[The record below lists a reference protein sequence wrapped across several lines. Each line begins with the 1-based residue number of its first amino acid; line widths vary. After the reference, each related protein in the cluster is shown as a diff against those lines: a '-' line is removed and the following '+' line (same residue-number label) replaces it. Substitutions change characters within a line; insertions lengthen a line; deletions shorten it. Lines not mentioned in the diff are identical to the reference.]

1 MKLGLDLSLGC
12 LSALA
17 LAVTTA
23 GACGRTDLFS
33 AHGGSNP
40 SCPPSDPTCVGT
52 DGGGLSAGHDG
63 GGGATG
69 AGGRAGNGGGGGK
82 SGNGGGGGKT
92 CPTGNREICGNKI
105 DDDCN
110 GLIDCADPACFG
122 DPSCSKP
129 GKEICNNGIDDNGDG
144 LIDCADPECVN
155 SISCKTTPGTEI
167 SNNGIRDSGNGL
179 VDCADPMCTTFPG
192 CLTVD
197 CSPDTDFGTLA
208 IHGANVTR
216 MIDTVG
222 APSGYATC
230 APSGGLGRVGRFEI
244 DATTDVRLAFTQVTG
259 TAHVVELFR
268 AGANETCDRNPLTC
282 VSAGD
287 AAMTTQTFSA
297 LPAGVYWLIVES
309 YPGLEGSTTVT
320 LSTGSVTTP
329 EICNN
334 GIDDDGNGLIDCA
347 DSACFSSTFCVGYE
361 CVPDV
366 NLGTL
371 VVGAAAKEVHTS
383 LSAAPT
389 TSVPRLTSGTH
400 SLPTQKGLEKQ
411 AESAQSMR
419 PLPSSSMPL
428 LQISGVVTEP
438 VESVTVVEPSSPG
451 YDSTIS
457 QYTPAGRAEK
467 VWVVM
472 AASPAETQVRG
483 LRSQVSLAPARKS
496 STTCAAPVTCVKAR
510 RTSVV
515 ASISKRPTR
524 PRPPL
529 GAQVAYPL
537 GAPTVSIMRVT
548 LAPWIARVPKS
559 VSGEQSTVRQP
570 GKVVHIGS
578 AQSTRPLPLSL

>member
-129 GKEICNNGIDDNGDG
+129 GQEICNNGIDDNGDG

-167 SNNGIRDSGNGL
+167 CNNGIDDNGNGL

-230 APSGGLGRVGRFEI
+230 ALRRLGRGMRDDGGFLDTLSAESGKPRYEAELI
-244 DATTDVRLAFTQVTG
+244 
-259 TAHVVELFR
+259 ELFYTLELTR
-268 AGANETCDRNPLTC
+268 YYTCLLYTSPSPRDR
-282 VSAGD
+282 
-287 AAMTTQTFSA
+287 
-297 LPAGVYWLIVES
+297 
-309 YPGLEGSTTVT
+309 
-320 LSTGSVTTP
+320 
-329 EICNN
+329 
-334 GIDDDGNGLIDCA
+334 
-347 DSACFSSTFCVGYE
+347 
-361 CVPDV
+361 
-366 NLGTL
+366 
-371 VVGAAAKEVHTS
+371 
-383 LSAAPT
+383 
-389 TSVPRLTSGTH
+389 
-400 SLPTQKGLEKQ
+400 QK
-411 AESAQSMR
+411 SRM
-419 PLPSSSMPL
+419 PSS
-428 LQISGVVTEP
+428 
-438 VESVTVVEPSSPG
+438 
-451 YDSTIS
+451 
-457 QYTPAGRAEK
+457 A
-467 VWVVM
+467 
-472 AASPAETQVRG
+472 
-483 LRSQVSLAPARKS
+483 
-496 STTCAAPVTCVKAR
+496 
-510 RTSVV
+510 
-515 ASISKRPTR
+515 
-524 PRPPL
+524 
-529 GAQVAYPL
+529 
-537 GAPTVSIMRVT
+537 
-548 LAPWIARVPKS
+548 
-559 VSGEQSTVRQP
+559 
-570 GKVVHIGS
+570 
-578 AQSTRPLPLSL
+578 